1 MAEHVHLFFSACSEM
16 FSDVIFHPASVIER
30 ERRVWKIYM
39 RRCYIRFSLQCD
51 MSEKVL
57 STGKGLVMPRCHGI
71 TKKTT
76 DMTRGQ
82 TIGWRCCT
90 LSSSSSCLDLSLHKD
105 GHSSD
110 KHNMGTD
117 NTTRESTC
125 GAKRHT
131 CVFKSI
137 EH

>member
-1 MAEHVHLFFSACSEM
+1 MLC
-16 FSDVIFHPASVIER
+16 
-30 ERRVWKIYM
+30 
-39 RRCYIRFSLQCD
+39 
-51 MSEKVL
+51 
-57 STGKGLVMPRCHGI
+57 TGNGLVMPRCHGI

-76 DMTRGQ
+76 DMIRGQ

-110 KHNMGTD
+110 KHNLGTD
-117 NTTRESTC
+117 NATR
-125 GAKRHT
+125 APAVLKRHT
-131 CVFKSI
+131 CVFKSV

>member
-1 MAEHVHLFFSACSEM
+1 MYICS
-16 FSDVIFHPASVIER
+16 VGGGIG
-30 ERRVWKIYM
+30 
-39 RRCYIRFSLQCD
+39 
-51 MSEKVL
+51 SENILRK
-57 STGKGLVMPRCHGI
+57 STKCIAPELEKVMPRCHGI

-117 NTTRESTC
+117 NTTRESTG
-125 GAKRHT
+125 GAKKAHM
-131 CVFKSI
+131 CF
-137 EH
+137 